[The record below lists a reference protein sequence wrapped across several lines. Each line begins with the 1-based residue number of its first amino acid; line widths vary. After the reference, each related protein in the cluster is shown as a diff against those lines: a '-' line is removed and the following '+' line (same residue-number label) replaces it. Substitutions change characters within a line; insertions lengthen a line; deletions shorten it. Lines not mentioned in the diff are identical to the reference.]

1 MCDVKYSDVANA
13 IFKNSKYLTE
23 DEEIPDLSKLDQ
35 QKIYAVENP
44 ANAEAFLELKKRT
57 KARIGL
63 GRSGPRYKTDTLLRL
78 RADHAAA
85 MDAVHLPVTEEL
97 LERHN
102 LFCVKTLCDS
112 KATYLSRPDLG
123 RLFSED
129 AIALI
134 KEKCKPDPDVE
145 IYVSD
150 GLSGIAVEAN
160 IDELLPA
167 ILQGLEAEGIEAGTP
182 FFVKYGRVAAQDQ
195 ITKVLNA
202 KVCVV
207 LLGERPGLATAESLS
222 AYMTYCGYPG
232 MPELGRTVISNIHRG
247 GTHPAEA
254 GAHIA
259 YLIKE
264 MLKQKAS
271 GQDLRLK

>member
-1 MCDVKYSDVANA
+1 MSEIKYSDIAKA
-13 IFKNSKYLTE
+13 IFDNKTSIVE
-23 DEEIPDLSKLDQ
+23 DNEIPDLSRVDL
-35 QKIYAVENP
+35 QKIIAIENP

-57 KARIGL
+57 KARLGL
-63 GRSGPRYKTDTLLRL
+63 GRSGPRYRTDTLLRL
-78 RADHAAA
+78 RADHAVA

-102 LFCVKTLCDS
+102 LFLVQTLCDS
-112 KATYLSRPDLG
+112 KVTYLSRPDLG
-123 RLFSED
+123 RLFD
-129 AIALI
+129 DKTIAEI

-150 GLSGIAVEAN
+150 GLSGSAVEAN

-167 ILQGLEAEGIEAGTP
+167 IMQGLEAEGIETGTP
-182 FFVKYGRVAAQDQ
+182 FFVKYGRVGAQDQ
-195 ITKVLNA
+195 ITKALNA

-222 AYMTYCGYPG
+222 AYITYCGYPG
-232 MPELGRTVISNIHRG
+232 MPELGRTVVSNIHKG
-247 GTHPAEA
+247 GTHPVEA

-264 MLKQKAS
+264 MLIQKAS
-271 GQDLRLK
+271 GQDLKL

>member
-1 MCDVKYSDVANA
+1 MCIEYTDVARA
-13 IFKNSKYLTE
+13 IFENKSTVLE
-23 DEEIPDLSKLDQ
+23 DGEIANLSKLDL
-35 QKIYAVENP
+35 QKVVTIKNP
-44 ANAEAFLELKKRT
+44 VNKEAYLEIKKRT
-57 KARIGL
+57 KARLGL
-63 GRSGPRYKTDTLLRL
+63 GRSGPRYMTETLLRL
-78 RADHAAA
+78 RADHAIA

-102 LFCVKTLCDS
+102 LFLVQTLCDS

-123 RLFSED
+123 RIFDEET
-129 AIALI
+129 IAEI
-134 KEKCKPDPDVE
+134 VDRCKPNPDVE

-150 GLSGIAVEAN
+150 GLSGTAVEAN

-167 ILQGLEAEGIEAGTP
+167 IMQGLEAEDIEAGTP
-182 FFVKYGRVAAQDQ
+182 FFVRYGRVGAQDQ
-195 ITKVLNA
+195 ITKALNA

-222 AYMTYCGYPG
+222 AYMTYRGYPG
-232 MPELGRTVISNIHRG
+232 MPELGRTVVSNIHKG
-247 GTHPAEA
+247 GTHPVEA

-264 MLKQKAS
+264 MLNQKAS
-271 GQDLRLK
+271 GQDLRL